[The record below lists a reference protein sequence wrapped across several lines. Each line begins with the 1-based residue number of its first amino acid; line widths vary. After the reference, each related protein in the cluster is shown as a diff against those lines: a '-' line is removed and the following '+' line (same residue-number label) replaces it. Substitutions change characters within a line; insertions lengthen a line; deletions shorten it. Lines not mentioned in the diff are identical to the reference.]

1 MSELTRSI
9 LKQFWGYPSF
19 RPLQEDIVD
28 SVIEGRDT
36 LALLPTGGGKSI
48 CFQVPAMAMDG
59 VCIVITPLIS
69 LMKDQVMHLK
79 KIGIAAAAIFS
90 GMHHNEIEVAYN
102 QAAFGMLKF
111 LYVSPERLMTDAFIE
126 ALKKNESMSSRRR

>member
-1 MSELTRSI
+1 MELTRNI
-9 LKQFWGYPSF
+9 LQQYWGYPSF
-19 RPLQEDIVD
+19 RPMQEDIVD
-28 SVIEGRDT
+28 SVVNGNDT

-79 KIGIAAAAIFS
+79 KIGIAASAIFS
-90 GMHHNEIEVAYN
+90 GMHHREIREGRGCKTLCMHR
-102 QAAFGMLKF
+102 QL
-111 LYVSPERLMTDAFIE
+111 
-126 ALKKNESMSSRRR
+126 